1 MASSPPTGAMTE
13 AQALEVLGELL
24 RTIAGVDPSRL
35 QPSCRFVEDLGV
47 DSLGMMEMILEAET
61 RFCIAIDAGELPR
74 LLTVADLLQLL
85 RQHGAID

>member
-1 MASSPPTGAMTE
+1 MSE
-13 AQALEVLGELL
+13 AQALDVIAELL
-24 RTIAGVDPSRL
+24 RTIAGVEPTKV

-47 DSLGMMEMILEAET
+47 DSLGMMEMILEAEN
-61 RFCIAIDAGELPR
+61 RFSISLDAGELPR

>member
-1 MASSPPTGAMTE
+1 MASSPLTGAMTE

-24 RTIAGVDPSRL
+24 RTIGGIDPSRVH
-35 QPSCRFVEDLGV
+35 PSCRFVEDLGI
-47 DSLGMMEMILEAET
+47 DSLGMMEMILEAEA
-61 RFCIAIDAGELPR
+61 RFSIAIDAGELPR

>member
-1 MASSPPTGAMTE
+1 MASSSPTGAMTE
-13 AQALEVLGELL
+13 AQALVTLGELL
-24 RTIAGVDPSRL
+24 RTIAGVDPARV

-61 RFCIAIDAGELPR
+61 RFSISLDAGELPR

>member
-1 MASSPPTGAMTE
+1 MASSSPTGAMTE
-13 AQALEVLGELL
+13 AQALDILSDLL
-24 RTIAGVDPSRL
+24 RTIAGVDPSRVH
-35 QPSCRFVEDLGV
+35 PSCRFVEDLGV

-61 RFCIAIDAGELPR
+61 RFAIAIDAGELPR